1 MHVILDTI
9 QAQGWSLGQFL
20 YNVFRSTGRD
30 ANRSQRHAQMASA
43 FLGGRGKFTPSSLLN
58 CWMKSPDGVLSA
70 DSPHLA
76 QMFSTETPYT
86 EIGPIRPALTSFA
99 LQTVGTFFARR
110 AEDAIKASKLTWAK
124 FGADTISTVGDI
136 LDHHLSAAW
145 YLMDKI
151 AMRKPRTREGVVV
164 QRKTR
169 PSSGVIIHALS
180 DLLFCRSQ
188 DANLLPLARGILYF
202 GSSVPVE
209 IMAYN
214 CRIGTMPAYSTIHRN
229 LKSLSSQEAAFTV
242 THGRDA
248 NGFGYLLFDNV
259 QNLARVRDLRIGR
272 ENHMNVGMSA
282 LWVEG
287 WSCIDVQVFELA
299 DKRRYIGHN
308 ARASLTV
315 DQLFGFLDQED
326 ADLTGFHQWLEVLVR
341 CIKPLNSQIPDVQ
354 ALSRGTSKLLAPL
367 EKSVVHPL
375 GPSGKKETI
384 PSELKEGLLDFFAQ
398 VGQLPGDYL
407 ARKLIVGGDGLSYAM
422 LLQLQTYLQF
432 HKDPFKSF
440 EIIEPQLQVWHTKW
454 TDLIRIFQTHWGRT
468 SGKSNNPASLGHS
481 AGKIGRHAPSN
492 MKKVEFYPGS
502 QLLYLVLD
510 ARMLDCW
517 SLMLKTEDIFTY
529 FNDLEAAN
537 RLPDLAHLSEIA
549 KNLHRT
555 YSSARA
561 RDHAQFDLG
570 RTSMWAKTI
579 PEGSPWVPVDIEDSS
594 LDKTKKKR
602 KSKTKK
608 EEPPKAPCKGDF
620 VLGQAIDFFRD
631 ALNSRKIATSVAN
644 GDIAR
649 LYECIKYMLFTFSG
663 STHTNYMGYVL
674 ETVVNLELESS
685 PGLRTALLL
694 CEIVNLRGIYG
705 HFEEGDYV
713 VEFFNR
719 LLEDIVQRK
728 NAQFDDDFI
737 RNVVSRNLRQ
747 IAELKLAWRTGTGMT
762 EKSRAHTDPHSK
774 PEMCTLLTLYRTE
787 QLHSRRLGRQIDDRD
802 TDDFARGARKLRN
815 GGLDK
820 FVKKTLRTRRK
831 TTPQAPV
838 EHGDSS
844 DDSDESDEEL
854 DPVYATRGS
863 MAIVNGQLVMDER
876 DMMDGP
882 SGEDLSDERDTEFTM
897 GPEGVDEDGHEPEDL
912 FNDNEAE

>member
-1 MHVILDTI
+1 M
-9 QAQGWSLGQFL
+9 

-30 ANRSQRHAQMASA
+30 ANRSQTHAQMASA

-58 CWMKSPDGVLSA
+58 CWMKSSDGVLSA

-99 LQTVGTFFARR
+99 LQTVGKYLARR
-110 AEDAIKASKLTWAK
+110 SEDAVKASGGLHASVKNKDTTQELTWAK
-124 FGADTISTVGDI
+124 FGADTISTVGEI

-151 AMRKPRTREGVVV
+151 AMRRPRTREGVVI

-188 DANLLPLARGILYF
+188 DANLLPLAL
-202 GSSVPVE
+202 PVE

-229 LKSLSSQEAAFTV
+229 LKRLSSQEAAFTV

-248 NGFGYLLFDNV
+248 NGFGFLLFDNV

-282 LWVEG
+282 LWV
-287 WSCIDVQVFELA
+287 FELA

-315 DQLFGFLDQED
+315 EQLYDFLDQED
-326 ADLTGFHQWLEVLVR
+326 ADLMGFHQWLEVLVR

-407 ARKLIVGGDGLSYAM
+407 ARKLIVG
-422 LLQLQTYLQF
+422 
-432 HKDPFKSF
+432 DPFKSF
-440 EIIEPQLQVWHTKW
+440 EIVEPQLQVWHTKW

-481 AGKIGRHAPSN
+481 AGKIGRPAPSN

-517 SLMLKTEDIFTY
+517 SLLLKTEDIFAY
-529 FNDLEAAN
+529 FDDLEVTN
-537 RLPDLAHLSEIA
+537 NLPDLAHLSEIA

-555 YSSARA
+555 YSSTRA

-570 RTSMWAKTI
+570 RTSTWAKTI
-579 PEGSPWVPVDIEDSS
+579 PEGSPWVPVDVEDSS
-594 LDKTKKKR
+594 LNKTKKKR
-602 KSKTKK
+602 KSGAQKKRK

-644 GDIAR
+644 GDVGR
-649 LYECIKYMLFTFSG
+649 LYECLKYMLFTFSG
-663 STHTNYMGYVL
+663 STHTNYMSYLL

-694 CEIVNLRGIYG
+694 CEILNLRGIHG

-719 LLEDIVQRK
+719 LLEDVVQRK

-762 EKSRAHTDPHSK
+762 EKSRTHTDPHSK
-774 PEMCTLLTLYRTE
+774 PEMRTLLKLYRTE

-802 TDDFARGARKLRN
+802 TDDFARG
-815 GGLDK
+815 
-820 FVKKTLRTRRK
+820 V
-831 TTPQAPV
+831 PV
-838 EHGDSS
+838 EDDNSS
-844 DDSDESDEEL
+844 DESDESDEEL

-863 MAIVNGQLVMDER
+863 MAIINGQLVMDGR

-882 SGEDLSDERDTEFTM
+882 SGEDMADERDTEFTM
-897 GPEGVDEDGHEPEDL
+897 GPEGVDEDEHEPDDF
-912 FNDNEAE
+912 FNDSEAE